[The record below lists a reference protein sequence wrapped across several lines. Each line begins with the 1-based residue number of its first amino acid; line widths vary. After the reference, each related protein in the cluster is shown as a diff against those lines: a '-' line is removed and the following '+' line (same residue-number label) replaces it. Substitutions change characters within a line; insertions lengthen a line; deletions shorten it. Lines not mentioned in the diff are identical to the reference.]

1 MHTCPYLW
9 GPPTAFALLSSCCS
23 LQTNKTASLC
33 SNIEHD
39 SRPHS
44 DNFNTPQLSRFLF
57 LFPIPIPTLLSLSH
71 THTIVPHQCY
81 ILLKR
86 VSEAE
91 RPITLTQRVSKKT
104 REKYGGR
111 VKSNRHFSDF
121 NCKCLIA
128 QIIMSNRTRPRWSR
142 MHHIAITHHCRCW
155 I

>member
-1 MHTCPYLW
+1 MHKHACTLTHIYENLPQPLLYFCPIVRFRQTK
-9 GPPTAFALLSSCCS
+9 PPLCAQILTTIVGHILTTLIHLSCLAFSFFFPFPSLL
-23 LQTNKTASLC
+23 
-33 SNIEHD
+33 
-39 SRPHS
+39 
-44 DNFNTPQLSRFLF
+44 FFL
-57 LFPIPIPTLLSLSH
+57 THSH
-71 THTIVPHQCY
+71 THTHIVPHQCY

-128 QIIMSNRTRPRWSR
+128 QIIMSNQTRPR
-142 MHHIAITHHCRCW
+142 
-155 I
+155 